1 MRHTAD
7 ATCVSNWMLLREA
20 LSSQNAPFANLLR
33 SGPGGRAGVAFSS
46 FFSSRLAAA
55 PVKMA
60 RATGV
65 NFDVVGRRTLRGPP
79 NAADLDAHVPSG
91 AVRQRAGSAG
101 LPRCLQLLLKK
112 TGSEDAAVKFA
123 WWYVDTYTGR
133 TTASE
138 AWGSAP
144 VSIKRST

>member
-65 NFDVVGRRTLRGPP
+65 NFDVVGRANPARAAERGRSLMRTFRR
-79 NAADLDAHVPSG
+79 VPSG
-91 AVRQRAGSAG
+91 SEPGAQAYHAASNYSSRRPA
-101 LPRCLQLLLKK
+101 PK
-112 TGSEDAAVKFA
+112 T
-123 WWYVDTYTGR
+123 R
-133 TTASE
+133 
-138 AWGSAP
+138 P
-144 VSIKRST
+144 

>member
-1 MRHTAD
+1 MT
-7 ATCVSNWMLLREA
+7 
-20 LSSQNAPFANLLR
+20 SSEGEPCE
-33 SGPGGRAGVAFSS
+33 
-46 FFSSRLAAA
+46 
-55 PVKMA
+55 
-60 RATGV
+60 
-65 NFDVVGRRTLRGPP
+65 GRRTRPIS
-79 NAADLDAHVPSG
+79 DAHVSSG
-91 AVRQRAGSAG
+91 AVWQRAGSAG

-123 WWYVDTYTGR
+123 WWYVDTCTGR